1 MAAPKGKLWVQAQL
15 GLPPLLLLTVA
26 LAGGSG
32 TAAAEAFDSVL
43 GDTASC
49 HRACQLTYPLHTY
62 PKVGR
67 AHPSRVPPHP
77 SVPQLASFH
86 VGVSAGTL
94 VVKLHLSR
102 CPIGAAAVFL
112 LLR

>member
-15 GLPPLLLLTVA
+15 GLPPLLLLTMA

-49 HRACQLTYPLHTY
+49 HRACQLTYPLHT
-62 PKVGR
+62 
-67 AHPSRVPPHP
+67 
-77 SVPQLASFH
+77 
-86 VGVSAGTL
+86 
-94 VVKLHLSR
+94 
-102 CPIGAAAVFL
+102 CPFGKRKKAL
-112 LLR
+112 PNSG